1 MAIYVGGP
9 RVASGLSWPGPAG
22 IVTRCPLVLKLKKLP
37 PESKWT
43 GKVSYQDKE
52 VDILEP
58 AQVEQEINK
67 GECVPYPH
75 LWATLGCWDGRDG
88 PSSPGPNAPGD
99 PRRIHSA
106 PGGFLPLPFCPVTA
120 ECPGASLLLIPL
132 ALGCHGWDQVTSGS
146 PCPTGDRDTGA
157 HENTG
162 LQAGSPRSSP
172 GALGSSWGSEVLPTC
187 PSLHQ
192 GPQQQLAPL

>member
-67 GECVPYPH
+67 GECVPI
-75 LWATLGCWDGRDG
+75 LTCG
-88 PSSPGPNAPGD
+88 PPSGAW
-99 PRRIHSA
+99 
-106 PGGFLPLPFCPVTA
+106 TA
-120 ECPGASLLLIPL
+120 EMAPPLLDQMHLGTQGGYTQPLGVFFLYLFVQSLLSV
-132 ALGCHGWDQVTSGS
+132 LGH
-146 PCPTGDRDTGA
+146 PC
-157 HENTG
+157 
-162 LQAGSPRSSP
+162 S
-172 GALGSSWGSEVLPTC
+172 
-187 PSLHQ
+187 
-192 GPQQQLAPL
+192 